1 MNIGLSYCNK
11 MIVFTL
17 PPNPTHLN
25 KYRALLG
32 ECRTHLGEYEA
43 LLSESGTLLNDNKTL

>member
-1 MNIGLSYCNK
+1 VNLGLSYCNK

-17 PPNPTHLN
+17 PSNLTHLN

-43 LLSESGTLLNDNKTL
+43 LLSESGTLLDDNKTL